1 MTYSSHIVKVLQL
14 MLFRNCRC
22 VSSCLFTPLHCFAM
36 CIVFVLYCLVLSSCS
51 SSDLTK
57 KKKYVIFFLYK
68 EGEIVT
74 GPVDNNCKK
83 SFNICIL

>member
-14 MLFRNCRC
+14 MLFRNRRC
-22 VSSCLFTPLHCFAM
+22 VSSCLFTPLQYFVM

-57 KKKYVIFFLYK
+57 KKYVIFF
-68 EGEIVT
+68 
-74 GPVDNNCKK
+74 
-83 SFNICIL
+83 CIRRERL